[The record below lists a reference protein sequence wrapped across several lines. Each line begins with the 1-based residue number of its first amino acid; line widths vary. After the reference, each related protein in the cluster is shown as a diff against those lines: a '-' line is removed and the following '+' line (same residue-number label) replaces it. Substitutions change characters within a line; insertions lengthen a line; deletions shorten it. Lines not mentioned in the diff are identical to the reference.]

1 MGFAAGVAVAYFLG
15 AKFGLMLTYAPSPVS
30 TLWPPNAILL
40 AALIL
45 APRSAWPTI
54 LAAILPAHLIA
65 ELGAG
70 VPLPMVFCWFASNCL
85 EALIGAAG
93 LRWLRGFP
101 FRFDNLAN
109 VWAFVGWGAV
119 VGPVVSS
126 FVDAAL
132 VHLNGWGNAG
142 YFEVWET
149 RVFSSILAAL
159 TIVPAIVSFAS
170 IDLERLRETRPA
182 RLVEGLVVTSALVTV
197 GATVFIASRTLAGP
211 PLVTLLYLPVPLLI
225 WAALRFGTPGASGS
239 FALITLLVTW
249 GAGHGDG
256 PFRAAVLFG
265 GPRAMQIYLIFLA
278 PPLLTLTAVLEERKR
293 VEQLLRSSEELFSR
307 AFRSS
312 PLAMSISA
320 APEGKIIDVN
330 DRWETLFGYAREE
343 VLGKAMLD
351 YLPPPPTR
359 RGSAEHLVASLT
371 GGHEVEIEGT
381 NRHGDRLR
389 LMVASERIELERE
402 TGRLTTIRDITAQ
415 RRAEAEAAEQR
426 RQLTHLSRVNLL
438 GELSGALA
446 HEINQPLTAIL
457 NNVSAA
463 ERFLDRTPCDV
474 EQMREILDDIGA
486 AGRRA
491 GTVIQRLRA
500 LLRKDDRAF
509 EPIDLAELLD
519 ETLDFSH
526 GEVITH
532 DVVVHTEYSRRLPTV
547 LGDPV
552 QLQQLFLNLVNN
564 ACEAMQATD
573 PTSRELTLAAAP
585 TSGGGILIEV
595 ADTGPGIEPDR
606 IGAIFDPFITTK
618 SNGLGLGLAICQTI
632 AQEHGGRIWAE
643 NRSAR
648 GAAFFV
654 ELPAL
659 LAPPGGAPVQL
670 SE

>member
-1 MGFAAGVAVAYFLG
+1 LWTGRRQLAFAALTGAAYFLG
-15 AKFGLMLTYAPSPVS
+15 AKFGLMLTFAPSPVS

-40 AALIL
+40 AALII
-45 APRSAWPTI
+45 APTSVWPKI
-54 LAAILPAHLIA
+54 LAAVLPAHLIA

-70 VPLPMVFCWFASNCL
+70 VPTPMVFCWFASNCL

-109 VWAFVGWGAV
+109 VWAFVGWGAL
-119 VGPVVSS
+119 VGPIVSS
-126 FVDAAL
+126 FVDAWL
-132 VHLNGWGNAG
+132 VHLNHWGNAG

-149 RVFSSILAAL
+149 RLFSSVLAAL
-159 TIVPAIVSFAS
+159 TIVPAVVSFAS
-170 IDLERLRETRPA
+170 IDHHRARRARPA
-182 RLVEGLVVTSALVTV
+182 RILEALLVTSALSTI
-197 GATVFIASRTLAGP
+197 GILVFIASRALAGP

-249 GAGHGDG
+249 GAGHGQG

-278 PPLLTLTAVLEERKR
+278 PPLLTLTAVLEERRR
-293 VEQLLRSSEELFSR
+293 VELLLRGSEDLFSR

-312 PLAMSISA
+312 PLAMSISSA
-320 APEGKIIDVN
+320 LDGRIIDVN

-343 VLGKAMLD
+343 VLGKALLD
-351 YLPPPPTR
+351 YLPLPPVR
-359 RGSAEHLVASLT
+359 RESAEYSVAALA
-371 GGHEVEIEGT
+371 GGRELEVESV
-381 NRHGDRLR
+381 NRHGDKLR
-389 LMVASERIELERE
+389 LMVASERVELDRE

-415 RRAEAEAAEQR
+415 RRAEVEAAEQR

-463 ERFLDRTPCDV
+463 ERFLARTPFDV
-474 EQMREILDDIGA
+474 EQVRETLDDIGT

-509 EPIDLAELLD
+509 EPIDLAHLLE

-532 DVVVHTEYSRRLPTV
+532 DVVVHTEYSRP
-547 LGDPV
+547 
-552 QLQQLFLNLVNN
+552 
-564 ACEAMQATD
+564 ACRPSWAT
-573 PTSRELTLAAAP
+573 
-585 TSGGGILIEV
+585 
-595 ADTGPGIEPDR
+595 
-606 IGAIFDPFITTK
+606 PFSCSSCFST
-618 SNGLGLGLAICQTI
+618 
-632 AQEHGGRIWAE
+632 W
-643 NRSAR
+643 
-648 GAAFFV
+648 
-654 ELPAL
+654 
-659 LAPPGGAPVQL
+659 
-670 SE
+670 